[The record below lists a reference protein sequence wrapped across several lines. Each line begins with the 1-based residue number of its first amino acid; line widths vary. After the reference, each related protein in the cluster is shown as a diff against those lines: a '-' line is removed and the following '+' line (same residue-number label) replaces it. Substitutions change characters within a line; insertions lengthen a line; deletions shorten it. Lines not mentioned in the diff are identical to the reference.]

1 MIDSLFPKTKQ
12 KILSFLFLH
21 PDEKYY
27 LMELV
32 RGIRASQGTIHREL
46 KPLVADGILRSE
58 RKNKQVFYS
67 VNKAGPLYEELRR
80 IVYKSFGVSEIIKKA
95 LKPSNSK
102 IIAAFIY
109 GSVARFEDNSNS
121 DIDLMIIGDIDFKS
135 IAKQIIQAETLLA
148 RTINPTIYPL
158 KEFQQKLKAKNHFL
172 VSVLKTPL
180 IFIVGDL
187 DVLRKLA
194 K

>member
-1 MIDSLFPKTKQ
+1 MINSLFPKTKQ

-21 PDEKYY
+21 PGEKYY
-27 LMELV
+27 LMELA
-32 RGIRASQGTIHREL
+32 RGIKASQGTIHREL
-46 KPLVADGILRSE
+46 KPLVADGILRAE

-67 VNKAGPLYEELRR
+67 VNQAGPLYEELRR
-80 IVYKSFGVSEIIKKA
+80 IIYKSFGVSEIIKRA
-95 LKPSNSK
+95 LKPSKSK
-102 IIAAFIY
+102 IAAAFVY
-109 GSVARFEDNSNS
+109 GSVARFEDHSNS
-121 DIDLMIIGDIDFKS
+121 DIDLMIIGDIDFKTV
-135 IAKQIIQAETLLA
+135 AKQLNRAESLLG

-158 KEFQQKLKAKNHFL
+158 DEFRRKLKAKNHFL
-172 VSVLKTPL
+172 KSVMETPL